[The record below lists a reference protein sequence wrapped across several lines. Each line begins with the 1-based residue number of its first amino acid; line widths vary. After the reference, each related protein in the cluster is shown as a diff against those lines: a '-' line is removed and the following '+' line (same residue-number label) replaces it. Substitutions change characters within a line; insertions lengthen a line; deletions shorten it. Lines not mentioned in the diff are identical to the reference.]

1 MTKKFLLALTAVAVL
16 AGCGAPA
23 AADPEPPTADQLAC
37 RAVLANAEDVKTI
50 LNARYD
56 ADDPELK
63 DALTGLA
70 RSLGTPD
77 WDAGVGAVLARC
89 LELDPRG

>member
-1 MTKKFLLALTAVAVL
+1 MRKLLVALAAVVLL

-23 AADPEPPTADQLAC
+23 AAPPEPTADQLAC

-50 LNARYD
+50 LNARHD

-70 RSLGTPD
+70 RSIGTTE
-77 WDAGVGAVLARC
+77 WDAGVWAVADRC
-89 LELDPRG
+89 MELGHRG

>member
-23 AADPEPPTADQLAC
+23 ADPEPTADQLAC

-50 LNARYD
+50 LNARHD

-70 RSLGTPD
+70 RSIGTPE
-77 WDAGVGAVLARC
+77 WDAGVGTVAARC

>member
-1 MTKKFLLALTAVAVL
+1 MTKKFLMALAAVAVL

-23 AADPEPPTADQLAC
+23 AADPEPTADQLAC

-50 LNARYD
+50 LNARHD
-56 ADDPELK
+56 AGDPELK

-70 RSLGTPD
+70 RSIGTPE
-77 WDAGVGAVLARC
+77 WDARVGTVAARC